1 VRERLDAMDLRHPPI
16 LSVRVNTRS
25 S

>member
-1 VRERLDAMDLRHPPI
+1 LQERLDDLGLRHPPS
-16 LSVRVNTRS
+16 LTVRVNTRS